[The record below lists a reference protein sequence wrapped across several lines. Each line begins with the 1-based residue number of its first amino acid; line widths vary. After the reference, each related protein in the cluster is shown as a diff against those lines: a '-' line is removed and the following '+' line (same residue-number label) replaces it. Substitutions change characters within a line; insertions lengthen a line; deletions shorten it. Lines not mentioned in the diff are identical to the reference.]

1 MDHIVEA
8 ATSDNKSIVVDK
20 KLIDG
25 PNPNERGKWWIPL
38 VMLGQV
44 SGYFAYY
51 VMFKVLFVGGISHP
65 FKWKKNF
72 LSVLSLL
79 NCVLLMM
86 ISDFWP
92 SL

>member
-44 SGYFAYY
+44 SGYSAHY
-51 VMFKVLFVGGISHP
+51 VMFQGVICGWISYP
-65 FKWKKNF
+65 FKWKKSFSF
-72 LSVLSLL
+72 LTNVLICFELVDLCASYDD
-79 NCVLLMM
+79 
-86 ISDFWP
+86 I
-92 SL
+92 

>member
-44 SGYFAYY
+44 SGYSAYY
-51 VMFKVLFVGGISHP
+51 VMFQGAICG
-65 FKWKKNF
+65 WYR
-72 LSVLSLL
+72 LS
-79 NCVLLMM
+79 
-86 ISDFWP
+86 F
-92 SL
+92 